1 MIRHLSA
8 LSGPRVKIENYEQS
22 KIKLEVNITW
32 SVLPTFVITNFNYFY
47 IVNIG
52 QHSIDSPA

>member
-32 SVLPTFVITNFNYFY
+32 SVLPTFVITNCKYLIASFY
-47 IVNIG
+47 CIKC
-52 QHSIDSPA
+52 